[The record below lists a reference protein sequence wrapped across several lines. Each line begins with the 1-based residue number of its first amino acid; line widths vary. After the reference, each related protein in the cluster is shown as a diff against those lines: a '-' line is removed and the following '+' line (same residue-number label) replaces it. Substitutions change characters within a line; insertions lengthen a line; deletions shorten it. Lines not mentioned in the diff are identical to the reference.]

1 MAASCQWYPARQVSG
16 SLSHPF
22 TATATRTAA
31 PPHVVVAPAQLG
43 IGVYSAPRDSRGTAV
58 RGAAAIRRVTR
69 DLGLHYADAP
79 PLGGSTL
86 RAHYSLADASLGV
99 VRSTELSR
107 ITSQFG
113 ERCQILEVSGDLG
126 FAETETM
133 VRTIVEMDDEVSM

>member
-1 MAASCQWYPARQVSG
+1 D
-16 SLSHPF
+16 SH
-22 TATATRTAA
+22 
-31 PPHVVVAPAQLG
+31 G
-43 IGVYSAPRDSRGTAV
+43 NSV

-126 FAETETM
+126 FAETDTM
-133 VRTIVEMDDEVSM
+133 VHTNVEKDDEVLMVIIDLQRVDDYGKAASLMLASNITI